1 VDVRDSYNRSACG
14 PTRIDGALIVTVCA
28 ELGDIEPMAR
38 SLEKLE
44 KLNTG
49 SLLTYDR
56 QAELRHNP
64 PVGEIDLFVLID
76 REFLEST
83 ADTLQWLDRYWPHV
97 ARVIVGE
104 TGSSRQEL
112 MARIGGAIYLV
123 DPVPRRQWQSLVHLA
138 VQRANRADT
147 SAA

>member
-1 VDVRDSYNRSACG
+1 M
-14 PTRIDGALIVTVCA
+14 AL
-28 ELGDIEPMAR
+28 
-38 SLEKLE
+38 SLK

-56 QAELRHNP
+56 PAELRHNP

-83 ADTLQWLDRYWPHV
+83 GDMLQWLDRYWPGAV
-97 ARVIVGE
+97 RAVVGDR
-104 TGSSRQEL
+104 GSGRQEL

-123 DPVPRRQWQSLVHLA
+123 DPVPRGQWRSLVQLA
-138 VQRANRADT
+138 VQRASRADT

>member
-1 VDVRDSYNRSACG
+1 MDVRDSYDRSACG
-14 PTRIDGALIVTVCA
+14 PTRIDGALIVIVCA
-28 ELGDIEPMAR
+28 ELGDIEPMAL
-38 SLEKLE
+38 SLE

-64 PVGEIDLFVLID
+64 PVGEIDLFVLFD

-83 ADTLQWLDRYWPHV
+83 ADTLRWLDRYWPHT
-97 ARVIVGE
+97 ARAVVGAR
-104 TGSSRQEL
+104 GSGRQEL
-112 MARIGGAIYLV
+112 IARTGGAIYLV
-123 DPVPRRQWQSLVHLA
+123 DPVPRGQWQSLVHLA